1 MVLFVRHRLSKVLP
15 QRGRLRT
22 IERTCCICRSKAD
35 KRGLLRVVAVNGDLV
50 IDDSQSL
57 PGRGGYV
64 HPTPECLSRMGQVA
78 RWERALRVGDVG
90 LKASQ
95 VSRVAMELMAKFQA
109 VIEDPNGSSSGSG
122 KKPKRG
128 IRL

>member
-1 MVLFVRHRLSKVLP
+1 
-15 QRGRLRT
+15 
-22 IERTCCICRSKAD
+22 
-35 KRGLLRVVAVNGDLV
+35 
-50 IDDSQSL
+50 
-57 PGRGGYV
+57 
-64 HPTPECLSRMGQVA
+64 MGQVA

-109 VIEDPNGSSSGSG
+109 VIEDPNGSASGSG

-128 IRL
+128 NRL

>member
-1 MVLFVRHRLSKVLP
+1 
-15 QRGRLRT
+15 
-22 IERTCCICRSKAD
+22 
-35 KRGLLRVVAVNGDLV
+35 
-50 IDDSQSL
+50 
-57 PGRGGYV
+57 
-64 HPTPECLSRMGQVA
+64 MGQVA

-95 VSRVAMELMAKFQA
+95 VSRMAMELMTKYQS
-109 VIEDPNGSSSGSG
+109 VIDDPNGASSQSG